1 MSIYRQKAF
10 ETKRKWRILTPK
22 FKVNDLVRIQKLKN
36 KFSRGYERNFT
47 TEVFIISKV
56 LSHLPIRMYTV
67 SDLNDNHIRGNF
79 YVEELSPVM
88 GNIFTVEK
96 VLKRKTEK
104 NKKYVFVKWEGFP
117 NSYNSWIN
125 EKDII

>member
-1 MSIYRQKAF
+1 M
-10 ETKRKWRILTPK
+10 
-22 FKVNDLVRIQKLKN
+22 NDLARIQKLKN
-36 KFSRGYERNFT
+36 KFSRGYEKNFT

-67 SDLNDNHIRGNF
+67 SDFNGNRIRGNF
-79 YVEELSPVM
+79 YAEELSPVT

-117 NSYNSWIN
+117 DSYMK
-125 EKDII
+125 KDII